1 MQVVKG
7 KNRGGIDIK
16 PAHVPLADSI
26 CKEFRQLPKEFNPR
40 PWWPHNERLRVFF
53 ASGHSINHGPKQTV
67 FMVSKLIVV
76 ALSRSFEVRNH
87 LWVFINCL
95 IENPAFDSQTKEPL
109 GSRIIAV
116 AWVSPKLRWIN
127 SRAHQTLVFIMFIII
142 FGVKLA
148 FWVTCC
154 RFNSMRPM
162 TTPKE
167 CQRKYV

>member
-1 MQVVKG
+1 MRLSPAVAAHVHCLRMQVVKG

-26 CKEFRQLPKEFNPR
+26 CKELRQL
-40 PWWPHNERLRVFF
+40 PHNERMRVFF

-67 FMVSKLIVV
+67 FMVSNLIVV
-76 ALSRSFEVRNH
+76 ALSFLSFEVRNH

-127 SRAHQTLVFIMFIII
+127 SRPNPSVY
-142 FGVKLA
+142 
-148 FWVTCC
+148 
-154 RFNSMRPM
+154 
-162 TTPKE
+162 
-167 CQRKYV
+167 YVYHHFRCKIGILGDLL